1 MLHQGFNHDFMKLR
15 KTFVCTKKTKITLFN
30 DFFSLRQSSTGFHD
44 STRMHAYGA
53 ADAGTAAVKK
63 KKKKKKAHVTLVN
76 FLFVFWKLTKVLQV
90 WNDTSVS
97 N

>member
-30 DFFSLRQSSTGFHD
+30 DFFSQSSTGFHD

-53 ADAGTAAVKK
+53 ADAGTAAVCKK
-63 KKKKKKAHVTLVN
+63 QKKTKHTRCSCEFFICVLKIN
-76 FLFVFWKLTKVLQV
+76 QGLTGLERHECE
-90 WNDTSVS
+90 
-97 N
+97 